1 MAKEEVVVADDEG
14 PIPYLEL
21 RQQMIETCLQMNRMG
36 INQGTSGNVSARVPG
51 GQGFLV
57 TASGIPY
64 EQMGPE
70 QVVYVDLEGGYYG
83 EFLPSSEWRMH
94 YDIYRNV
101 PEALA
106 VVHAHPTYGTALAS
120 QRRGIPAFHYMVAAV
135 AGGKEIKCANYASVG
150 TQELSDE
157 MLAALGPRKSVLLAN
172 HGMICHGP
180 TLEKALW
187 VANETEC
194 LARQYVCA
202 MSIGSAP
209 VVLPDEEIDVML
221 AKFKTYGKKP
231 SELQDLSDFERKH
244 AISAPPRKDVVGLA
258 GTGAGEVPFAEARR
272 KVIETCLKME
282 AMGINQ
288 GTSGNASCRV
298 PGGFV
303 VTASG
308 VPYDKMRPDQV
319 VFMDLEGNFHGAFQP
334 SSEWRMHYDIYKSVP
349 QAEAVVHAH
358 PTYCT
363 ALSSQRRHI
372 PGFHSMVA
380 VAGARTIPCADYA
393 TFGTQELS
401 DSLLA
406 ALGESS
412 KSALLANHGMICYG
426 PDLDKALWLA
436 NETECLAK
444 QYICALSTGLEPVVL
459 PDAEMDVMLAKI
471 KTYGKRPRE
480 MEKLSDFERKHAVK
494 TPRFAGPMICG
505 CCASP
510 SS

>member
-1 MAKEEVVVADDEG
+1 MAKEDVVVADDEG

-21 RQQMIETCLQMNRMG
+21 RKQVIETCLQMNRMG

-70 QVVYVDLEGGYYG
+70 QVVYADLEGGYYG

-194 LARQYVCA
+194 LA
-202 MSIGSAP
+202 
-209 VVLPDEEIDVML
+209 
-221 AKFKTYGKKP
+221 
-231 SELQDLSDFERKH
+231 
-244 AISAPPRKDVVGLA
+244 
-258 GTGAGEVPFAEARR
+258 
-272 KVIETCLKME
+272 
-282 AMGINQ
+282 
-288 GTSGNASCRV
+288 
-298 PGGFV
+298 
-303 VTASG
+303 
-308 VPYDKMRPDQV
+308 
-319 VFMDLEGNFHGAFQP
+319 
-334 SSEWRMHYDIYKSVP
+334 
-349 QAEAVVHAH
+349 
-358 PTYCT
+358 
-363 ALSSQRRHI
+363 
-372 PGFHSMVA
+372 
-380 VAGARTIPCADYA
+380 
-393 TFGTQELS
+393 
-401 DSLLA
+401 
-406 ALGESS
+406 
-412 KSALLANHGMICYG
+412 
-426 PDLDKALWLA
+426 
-436 NETECLAK
+436 K

-459 PDAEMDVMLAKI
+459 PDAEMDVMLAKL

-480 MEKLSDFERKHAVK
+480 MEKLSDFERKHSVK
-494 TPRFAGPMICG
+494 APRFAGPMICG
-505 CCASP
+505 CCAPP